1 MGTLHGN
8 LSFTGSISNIS
19 AYTMRGHDKV
29 ILRTKGGAS
38 KKHIQTLPTFESTRN
53 LNNEWKVVVMAAGK
67 IRRGLNGLKPL
78 AGYNISGPLNALV
91 KKIQVSDTVNPK
103 GKRSILFSQQP
114 DFISSFNYNKQN
126 LFDAQIRQPLTI
138 NIDKSSGAADVEI
151 PLLQPS
157 VNFFPHPHYA
167 YFRIV
172 LSMAAISDYIYNET
186 SGKYGAIRAS
196 LPTYKPTFS
205 QWAPSNI
212 PQPSASFHYTPANT
226 FLPGPDMILVFGA
239 GIQYGMP
246 GADGSIQPVPYVGA
260 ARIIKSV

>member
-1 MGTLHGN
+1 MATLHGN

-38 KKHIQTLPTFESTRN
+38 KKQIQTLASFEPTRN
-53 LNNEWKVVVMAAGK
+53 LNNEWKVVVLAAGL
-67 IRRGLNGLKPL
+67 IRRGLNGIKPL

-91 KKIQVSDTVNPK
+91 KKIQVSDTLNPK
-103 GKRSILFSQQP
+103 GKRSILFSRQP

-126 LFDAQIRQPLTI
+126 LFDTLIRQPLSI
-138 NIDKSSGAADVEI
+138 NIDKSTGAADIEI

-157 VNFFPHPHYA
+157 VNFFPHPLYA

-172 LSMAAISDYIYNET
+172 LSMTAISDYIFNE
-186 SGKYGAIRAS
+186 SGSKYVAVRAA
-196 LPTYKPTFS
+196 LPAYKALFS
-205 QWAPSNI
+205 EWAPSNI
-212 PQPSASFHYTPANT
+212 PQPSTSFHYTPANE
-226 FLPGPDMILVFGA
+226 FLPGPDMIIVLGA

-260 ARIIKSV
+260 ARIMKCV

>member
-38 KKHIQTLPTFESTRN
+38 KKHIQTLPAFESTRN
-53 LNNEWKVVVMAAGK
+53 LNNEWKVVVLAAGR

-91 KKIQVSDTVNPK
+91 KKIQVSDLVNPK
-103 GKRSILFSQQP
+103 GKRSILFSRQP

-126 LFDAQIRQPLTI
+126 MFDTQIRQPLSI
-138 NIDKSSGAADVEI
+138 NIDKSTGVADIEI

-157 VNFFPHPHYA
+157 VNFFPHPLYA

-172 LSMAAISDYIYNET
+172 LSMTAISDYIFNET
-186 SGKYGAIRAS
+186 SSKYVAVRAP
-196 LPTYKPTFS
+196 LPTYKPIFS
-205 QWAPSNI
+205 EWAPSNI
-212 PQPSASFHYTPANT
+212 PQPSASFHYNPTNE
-226 FLPGPDMILVFGA
+226 FLPGPDMILVLGV

-246 GADGSIQPVPYVGA
+246 GFDGSIQPVPYVGA

>member
-38 KKHIQTLPTFESTRN
+38 KKQIQTLASFQSTRN
-53 LNNEWKVVVMAAGK
+53 LNNEWKAVTSAAVD
-67 IRRGLNGLKPL
+67 IRKGLNALKPL
-78 AGYNISGPLNALV
+78 ADYNISGPLNALV
-91 KKIQVSDTVNPK
+91 KKIQVSDTLNPK
-103 GKRSILFSQQP
+103 GKRSILFSKQP

-126 LFDAQIRQPLTI
+126 LFDTLIRQPLTI
-138 NIDKSSGAADVEI
+138 NIDKVSGVADIET

-157 VNFFPHPHYA
+157 VNFFPHPRYA

-172 LSMAAISDYIYNET
+172 LSFAVISDYFFNEA
-186 SGKYGAIRAS
+186 SGYYVPINLA
-196 LPTYKPTFS
+196 LPNYTPIFS
-205 QWAPSNI
+205 AWAPSNI
-212 PQPSASFHYTPANT
+212 PQPSASFQFTPANT
-226 FLPGPDMILVFGA
+226 FLPGPDMILVLGA

-246 GADGSIQPVPYVGA
+246 GADSSIQPVPYVGA
-260 ARIIKSV
+260 ARILKCV

>member
-38 KKHIQTLPTFESTRN
+38 KKHIQTLPAFESTRN
-53 LNNEWKVVVMAAGK
+53 LNNEWKVVVLAAGR

-91 KKIQVSDTVNPK
+91 KKIQVSDLVNPK
-103 GKRSILFSQQP
+103 GKRSILFSGKP

-126 LFDAQIRQPLTI
+126 MFDTQIRQPLSI
-138 NIDKSSGAADVEI
+138 NIDKSSGVADIEI

-157 VNFFPHPHYA
+157 VNFFPHPLYA

-172 LSMAAISDYIYNET
+172 LSMTAISDYIFNET
-186 SGKYGAIRAS
+186 NSKYVAVRAP
-196 LPTYKPTFS
+196 LPTYKPIFS
-205 QWAPSNI
+205 EWAPSNI
-212 PQPSASFHYTPANT
+212 PQTSASFHYTPTNE
-226 FLPGPDMILVFGA
+226 FLPGPDMILVLGA

-246 GADGSIQPVPYVGA
+246 GVDGSMQPVPYVGS
-260 ARIIKSV
+260 ARILKCV

>member
-38 KKHIQTLPTFESTRN
+38 KKHIQTLPAFESTRN
-53 LNNEWKVVVMAAGK
+53 LNNEWKVVVLAAGR

-91 KKIQVSDTVNPK
+91 KKIQVSDLVNPK

-126 LFDAQIRQPLTI
+126 MFDTLIRQPLSI
-138 NIDKSSGAADVEI
+138 NIDKSSGLADIEI

-157 VNFFPHPHYA
+157 VNFFPHPLYA

-172 LSMAAISDYIYNET
+172 LSMTAISDYIFNET
-186 SGKYGAIRAS
+186 SSKYVAVRAP
-196 LPTYKPTFS
+196 LPTYKPIFS
-205 QWAPSNI
+205 EWAPSNI
-212 PQPSASFHYTPANT
+212 PQPSASFHYTPANE
-226 FLPGPDMILVFGA
+226 FLPGPDMILVLGA

-246 GADGSIQPVPYVGA
+246 GADGSIQPVPYVGS
-260 ARIIKSV
+260 ARILKCV

>member
-1 MGTLHGN
+1 MGTLN
-8 LSFTGSISNIS
+8 NDLSFTGSVGNLS

-29 ILRTKGGAS
+29 ILRTKGGAT
-38 KKHIQTLPTFESTRN
+38 KRQIQTKAAFESTRN
-53 LNNEWKVVVMAAGK
+53 LNNEWKVVVKAAGL

-91 KKIQVSDTVNPK
+91 KKIQVLDLVNPK
-103 GKRSILFSQQP
+103 GKRSILFSHHP

-126 LFDAQIRQPLTI
+126 MFDTLIRQPLST
-138 NIDKSSGAADVEI
+138 NIDKSSGVADIEI

-157 VNFFPHPHYA
+157 VNFFPHPRYA

-172 LSMAAISDYIYNET
+172 LSMTAISDYTCNET
-186 SGKYGAIRAS
+186 NSNYGAVRSAI
-196 LPTYKPTFS
+196 PTYKPIFS
-205 QWAPSNI
+205 EWAPSNI
-212 PQPSASFHYTPANT
+212 PQPSTSFHYTPANT
-226 FLPGPDMILVFGA
+226 FLPGPDMILVLGA

-260 ARIIKSV
+260 ARILKCV